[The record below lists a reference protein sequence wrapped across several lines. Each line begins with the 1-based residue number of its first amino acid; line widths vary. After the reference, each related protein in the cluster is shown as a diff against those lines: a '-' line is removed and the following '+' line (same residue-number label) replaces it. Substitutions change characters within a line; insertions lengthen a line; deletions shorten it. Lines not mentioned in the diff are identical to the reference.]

1 MKKLLFILLLI
12 VSSVSKTLAGG
23 GGGGPTIP
31 CTDALPFC
39 TQNTYSF
46 PNETNTT
53 APTGP
58 NYGCLGSEPNP
69 VWFYMQIDVAGPMT
83 FTITQSTT
91 QGGAGNLDV
100 DYALWGPFT
109 SVSTGCNS
117 ITNGSSAPIGCSYST
132 AAVETVSIANA
143 QLNMFYI
150 IIITNYDGGA
160 GYITFNQT
168 GGSGVADCGLV
179 TPCDMTNLT
188 STPSACN
195 PANNTY
201 GVTGQVT
208 FVSPPSSG
216 TLTVSSS
223 CGGTQTFNAPFTSPL
238 NYSLTGITSNGA
250 ACVVTATFSAD
261 NTCTRTSNYTA
272 PAPCLPCNMTGIT
285 TNVGACNPANN
296 LYAVSGNI
304 SFTNPPA
311 TGTLTITNSC
321 GGTQTY
327 NAPFT
332 SPAAYNFTGLTS
344 NGAPCTVTASF
355 SANAA
360 CAISQN
366 YTAPVNCIPPCY
378 ISNLTANIGS
388 CQPNNTFPVSGT
400 FTYQNNPGTGTVVV
414 TVTNGTGSQTQTFNP
429 PFVNGQV
436 YNFNITTNVS
446 DGSPLTVTVAFS
458 NAPACTMSLNSSSPP
473 NCLCPAD
480 IGTFTADITGISTNN
495 YVLCFG
501 DEIDITANGDYT
513 PPGEA
518 LAPPNPGGYEPGI
531 TWLVYTCPPTIA
543 VTPSN
548 VPPNDWI
555 GNDPCLLGLYSDFD
569 MYDIND
575 QYWMTAFPP
584 GTFTNN
590 TVYFVPITMYNLTEG
605 LYSYVNT
612 STDCYEMGAPF
623 AVQYLPDITFTQAQ
637 TCTNVT
643 ATINGGLPAVN
654 GSQFTASGL
663 TPANA
668 SFVNTTANNGGTIG
682 VTGLTPGQ
690 AYSFQVQ
697 DANGCPKT
705 ISGTFTG
712 GPTLSYPQSAYCPVG
727 TANPT
732 ITGTSGG
739 TYSSTPAGLSIN
751 SSTGVIN
758 LAVSS
763 PNTYTVTY
771 TTPAVP
777 GPACPATFVVTVNP
791 LPTIVS
797 NNVTVCQ
804 GGTVAVTASGANTYS
819 WAPATYL
826 SATTGSS
833 VNFVNGVTTNY
844 TVTGT
849 DANGC
854 INTDPVTVTV
864 NGNAPINAGPDVS
877 ICVGGSTTLTAT
889 GGTTYT
895 WNNGLGNGNNF
906 NVSPAVTTTYT
917 VDGTDANGCLG
928 SDQMTVTVN
937 PNPTPVIT
945 GALTYCAG
953 FPTTLSTTQAYS
965 AYSWSTGSNSA
976 TTAATDADNPITVT
990 VTNAN
995 GCVGTS
1001 PAVNVSENAVIIFDE
1016 TKVICQGGSV
1026 LIHGNMESLAGVY
1039 SQTFTTA
1046 SGCDSTA
1053 NVTLVVNALPPV
1065 NAGPDQSICSG
1076 ESTSLTA
1083 TGANTYNWSGGISN
1097 GVSFTPPVTTTYTVS
1112 GTDGNGCVNTD
1123 AATITVNPIPNV
1135 NAGPDQSVCE
1145 GTSVTLSGSN
1155 AATYTWTG
1163 NVTNGVSFVPP
1174 VGTNTY
1180 TVTGTSAQGCTY
1192 SDVVV
1197 VVVNPTPN
1205 VFAGND
1211 VSVCDGE
1218 TVTLTA
1224 SGASVYTWDGNVN
1237 NGIAFVPSIGTT
1249 TYTVT
1254 GTSAAGCVD
1263 TDQVSVTVNPN
1274 PVVSFVPDNTLGCV
1288 PMTVNFTNTT
1298 AGATDCI
1305 WTFSNGTVLSG
1316 CGSVPVTFTQGGCYD
1331 ATLTTTS
1338 ANGCTS
1344 TMTAN
1349 DIVCAEDAP
1358 IAEFTPSANQLSTL
1372 NTEVL
1377 FTNNTI
1383 GASNYTWTFG
1393 DNSQSSNAISPTH
1406 IYPDDEIGT
1415 YNVTL
1420 IAYSPLGCP
1429 DTATSVIQIYEELIF
1444 YVPNTFTPDNDDYN
1458 PTFRP
1463 IFTSGFDPQ
1472 DYVLYIYNRWG
1483 ELIFESRNAL
1493 VGWDGSY
1500 GSNREINMCQDGTYT
1515 WKIEFKV
1522 TRWDERKVAVGH
1534 VNLIR

>member
-1 MKKLLFILLLI
+1 MKKLLFILLLVI
-12 VSSVSKTLAGG
+12 SSISKTLAGG

-53 APTGP
+53 APSGP

-69 VWFYMQIDVAGPMT
+69 VWFYMQIDAAGPMT
-83 FTITQSTT
+83 FTITQSST
-91 QGGAGNLDV
+91 QGGPGNLDV
-100 DYALWGPFT
+100 DYALWGPFS
-109 SVSTGCNS
+109 SVATGCNS
-117 ITNGSSAPIGCSYST
+117 ITNGSSAPIDCSYST
-132 AAVETVSIANA
+132 AAVETVTIANA

-150 IIITNYDGGA
+150 IIITNYDEGA
-160 GYITFNQT
+160 GFITFNQT

-201 GVTGQVT
+201 GVTGQIT
-208 FVSPPSSG
+208 FVSPPTTG

-296 LYAVSGNI
+296 QYAVSGNI

-344 NGAPCTVTASF
+344 NGAACSISATF

-360 CAISQN
+360 CTISQN
-366 YTAPVNCIPPCY
+366 YTAPANCTPPCL
-378 ISNLTANIGS
+378 ITNLTANIGT
-388 CQPNNTFPVSGT
+388 CQPNATFPVSGT
-400 FTYQNNPGTGTVVV
+400 FSYNNNPGSGTVTV
-414 TVTNGTGSQTQTFNP
+414 TVTNGTGSQSQTFNP
-429 PFVNGQV
+429 PFVNGTN
-436 YNFNITTNVS
+436 YNYNITTNYS
-446 DGSPLTVTVAFS
+446 DGSPLTVTVTFS
-458 NAPACTMSLNSSSPP
+458 NDPACTMSLNSTSPP

-480 IGTFTADITGISTNN
+480 IGTFTAAITGVSTNN
-495 YVLCFG
+495 YVLCYG

-531 TWLVYTCPPTIA
+531 TWLVYSCPPTIA
-543 VTPSN
+543 VVPSN

-612 STDCYEMGAPF
+612 STDCYEMGTPY
-623 AVQYLPDITFTQAQ
+623 AVQYLPEITFTQSQ

-663 TPANA
+663 TPATA
-668 SFVNTTANNGGTIG
+668 SFVNTTASNGGTIG
-682 VTGLTPGQ
+682 ITGLTAGQ

-712 GPTLSYPQSAYCPVG
+712 GPTLSYPQTAYCPVG

-732 ITGTSGG
+732 ITGTAGG
-739 TYSSTPAGLSIN
+739 TYTSSPAGLSIN
-751 SSTGVIN
+751 ASTGVIN
-758 LAVSS
+758 LAVST
-763 PNTYTVTY
+763 PNTYTITY
-771 TTPAVP
+771 TTPALP
-777 GPACPATFVVTVNP
+777 GPACSATFVITVHP

-797 NNVTVCQ
+797 NDVTVCQ
-804 GGTVAVTASGANTYS
+804 GGTVSVSASGANTYS
-819 WAPATYL
+819 WSPATYL
-826 SATTGSS
+826 SSSTGST
-833 VNFVNGVTTNY
+833 VDFVNGSTTNY

-854 INTDPVTVTV
+854 VNTDPVTVTV
-864 NGNAPINAGPDVS
+864 NGNAPINAGPDAT
-877 ICVGGSTTLTAT
+877 ICGGLSTTLTAS
-889 GGTTYT
+889 GGVTYS
-895 WNNGLGNGNNF
+895 WDNGIGVGNGV

-917 VDGTDANGCLG
+917 VTGTDANGCIG
-928 SDQMTVTVN
+928 SDQVTVN
-937 PNPTPVIT
+937 ID
-945 GALTYCAG
+945 
-953 FPTTLSTTQAYS
+953 LS
-965 AYSWSTGSNSA
+965 
-976 TTAATDADNPITVT
+976 
-990 VTNAN
+990 
-995 GCVGTS
+995 
-1001 PAVNVSENAVIIFDE
+1001 F
-1016 TKVICQGGSV
+1016 
-1026 LIHGNMESLAGVY
+1026 
-1039 SQTFTTA
+1039 
-1046 SGCDSTA
+1046 
-1053 NVTLVVNALPPV
+1053 VV
-1065 NAGPDQSICSG
+1065 D
-1076 ESTSLTA
+1076 
-1083 TGANTYNWSGGISN
+1083 
-1097 GVSFTPPVTTTYTVS
+1097 
-1112 GTDGNGCVNTD
+1112 
-1123 AATITVNPIPNV
+1123 
-1135 NAGPDQSVCE
+1135 AGPDQSVCE
-1145 GTSVTLSGSN
+1145 GTQVTLSGSN
-1155 AATYTWTG
+1155 ASTYSWSG
-1163 NVTNGVSFVPP
+1163 GVSNGVPFTPP

-1180 TVTGTSAQGCTY
+1180 TVTGTSALGCTNT
-1192 SDVVV
+1192 DNVV

-1211 VSVCDGE
+1211 VSVCEGE
-1218 TVTLTA
+1218 SVVLTA
-1224 SGASVYTWDGNVN
+1224 TGASTYTWDNGVS
-1237 NGIAFVPSIGTT
+1237 NGIAFFPAVGTVV
-1249 TYTVT
+1249 YTVT
-1254 GTSAAGCVD
+1254 GTTAAGCID

-1274 PVVSFVPDNTLGCV
+1274 PVVSFVPDVTVGCV
-1288 PMTVNFTNTT
+1288 PLTVNLTNTT
-1298 AGATDCI
+1298 AGATNCT
-1305 WTFSNGTVLSG
+1305 WTISNGTVLNG
-1316 CGSVPVTFTQGGCYD
+1316 CGTVPVTFTQGGCYD
-1331 ATLTTTS
+1331 VTLTTSS

-1349 DIVCAEDAP
+1349 DLICAEDAP
-1358 IAEFTPSANQLSTL
+1358 IAEFTPSANQLSTM

-1383 GASNYTWTFG
+1383 GANNYTWTFG
-1393 DNSQSSNAISPTH
+1393 DNSQSSNAVNPVH
-1406 IYPDDEIGT
+1406 IYPDDEVGSYT
-1415 YNVTL
+1415 VTL
-1420 IAYSPLGCP
+1420 IAYSPLGCT

-1458 PTFRP
+1458 PTFKP

-1472 DYVLYIYNRWG
+1472 EYVLYIYNRWG
-1483 ELIFESRNAL
+1483 ELIFESHNAE

-1500 GSNREINMCQDGTYT
+1500 GSNREIDLCQDGTYT

-1522 TRWDERKVAVGH
+1522 TRWDERKIAVGH